1 MAIVNEDAAT
11 TGKIGKFTLNYKNK
25 FEIDISGQTSLDNVD
40 KAEWKPLAAGINNS
54 TPAANDTTTNDE
66 YYDGEGF
73 GTSDVTSKRLQLT
86 LAGNRLEGDPA
97 QDYIASKQLAIGDD
111 LKTLF
116 RWTQPSGD
124 TITGVITLTSIVSSG
139 GAPGAKQTFS
149 VVIVFNGKPDFEP
162 ATTTDDGDNT
172 VAVTNVT
179 VAPATASVEVGKTTK
194 LSTTVAPDNAT
205 NKTIAYKSSDEKIA
219 TVASDGT
226 VTGVAAGSATIT
238 ATADGKSG
246 TSAITVT
253 AAE

>member
-1 MAIVNEDAAT
+1 MPEVNQDMAT
-11 TGKIGKFTLNYKNK
+11 TGKIGAFNLNYLNK
-25 FEIDISGQTSLDNVD
+25 FEIDTSGQKSLDNID
-40 KAEWKPLAAGINNS
+40 KAQFAVVAAGINNM

-66 YYDGEGF
+66 YYDGAGF

-86 LAGNRLEGDPA
+86 LAGHRLDGNA
-97 QDYIASKQLAIGDD
+97 GQDYIASKQLAIGDD

-116 RWTQPSGD
+116 RWTRPDGSAISGVV
-124 TITGVITLTSIVSSG
+124 TMTSIVSSG

-149 VVIVFNGKPDFEP
+149 VVLVFNGKPDFEP
-162 ATTTDDGDNT
+162 ATTTDGDNT

-205 NKTIAYKSSDEKIA
+205 DKTVAYKSSDEKIA

-246 TSAITVT
+246 TSAIKVT
-253 AAE
+253 ATE

>member
-97 QDYIASKQLAIGDD
+97 QDYIAAKQLAIGDD

-149 VVIVFNGKPDFEP
+149 VVIVFNGKPDFES
-162 ATTTDDGDNT
+162 
-172 VAVTNVT
+172 
-179 VAPATASVEVGKTTK
+179 APA
-194 LSTTVAPDNAT
+194 STGDT
-205 NKTIAYKSSDEKIA
+205 SDPKQ
-219 TVASDGT
+219 
-226 VTGVAAGSATIT
+226 
-238 ATADGKSG
+238 
-246 TSAITVT
+246 
-253 AAE
+253 